1 MEKER
6 LFGVNILN
14 TSKYTESPEVLK
26 YSAKMEKAAGF
37 TANSYIKPYFRES
50 FYSQN
55 TEESRPLLNLE
66 KI

>member
-1 MEKER
+1 MEQER

-14 TSKYTESPEVLK
+14 FKSPEVLK
-26 YSAKMEKAAGF
+26 CSAKMEESAGF
-37 TANSYIKPYFRES
+37 IANSYIEPYFRES

-55 TEESRPLLNLE
+55 TEESHPLLNLE

>member
-14 TSKYTESPEVLK
+14 FKSPEVLK

-37 TANSYIKPYFRES
+37 IANSYIKPYFRES

>member
-14 TSKYTESPEVLK
+14 FKSPEVLK
-26 YSAKMEKAAGF
+26 YSAKMEKAVGF